1 MLHRIRLC
9 FFTATG
15 SKRGVSSRGLFL
27 TLPVLRGEGCSFIQT
42 LAEAPVPLEPVD
54 LAPQLG
60 KFISKNGKRNGVAQ
74 SQPSRCG
81 VGRTGSRGGRW
92 ESRGVKERFSQI

>member
-1 MLHRIRLC
+1 M

-27 TLPVLRGEGCSFIQT
+27 TLPVLRWEGCTFIQT
-42 LAEAPVPLEPVD
+42 LAEAPVLLEPVD

-60 KFISKNGKRNGVAQ
+60 ILFQKMKNEMGLRSHNLLDAVLA
-74 SQPSRCG
+74 R
-81 VGRTGSRGGRW
+81 
-92 ESRGVKERFSQI
+92 